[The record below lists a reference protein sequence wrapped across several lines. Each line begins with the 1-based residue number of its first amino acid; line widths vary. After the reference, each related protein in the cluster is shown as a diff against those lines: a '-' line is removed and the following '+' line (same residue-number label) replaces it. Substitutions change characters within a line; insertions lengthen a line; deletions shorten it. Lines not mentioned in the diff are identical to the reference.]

1 MAGDFQMPKFLTSES
16 RDILRNILNVN
27 PQTRFKIPQIR
38 TSKWYNICKQSHE
51 SKGIIVGKDTIPVD
65 NNVIKRMTKFD
76 FDSVQA
82 RTYVINNRHNHVTAM
97 YYLMKKKMD
106 KEPKVEVMEEE
117 PKRISEKK

>member
-1 MAGDFQMPKFLTSES
+1 
-16 RDILRNILNVN
+16 
-27 PQTRFKIPQIR
+27 
-38 TSKWYNICKQSHE
+38 
-51 SKGIIVGKDTIPVD
+51 
-65 NNVIKRMTKFD
+65 MTKFD